1 MVTDKSH
8 FVRSIPGVNPSVF
21 LGALGGSGQTAYWCL
36 VETLQVK
43 PSDTLVVSAAA
54 GATGNVAV
62 QFAKKVLGVQ
72 HVVAIAGSED
82 KCRWLESIGADA
94 AVNYKSSTFS
104 KDLREATP
112 NGVDK

>member
-1 MVTDKSH
+1 M
-8 FVRSIPGVNPSVF
+8 
-21 LGALGGSGQTAYWCL
+21 
-36 VETLQVK
+36 K

-72 HVVAIAGSED
+72 RVVAIAGSED

-104 KDLREATP
+104 KDLREAAP
-112 NGVDK
+112 NGVDKYA